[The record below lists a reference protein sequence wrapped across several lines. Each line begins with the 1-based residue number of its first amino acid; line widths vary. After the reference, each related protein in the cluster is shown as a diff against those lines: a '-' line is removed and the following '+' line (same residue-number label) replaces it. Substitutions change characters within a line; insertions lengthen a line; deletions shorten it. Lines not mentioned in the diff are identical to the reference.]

1 MSSSPDLSN
10 LLLLCID
17 VQPVFLQ
24 AVSPGGQLQRRCA
37 FALQAAAGLKIDIL
51 FTEQV
56 PAKLGRTEAGLI
68 ALSPH
73 APVFAKNAFSAL
85 GDSNLRAA
93 VLDRG
98 REHLLLSGLETSVCV
113 YQTALDARAAG
124 LEVTLLSDCVAARR
138 ADDAR
143 VCLDALIRAGVH
155 VLPSETVFYSLLHD
169 TTHPFFKA
177 YTQLVKKY
185 SDSGL

>member
-1 MSSSPDLSN
+1 MSASPDLST

-24 AVSPGGQLQRRCA
+24 AVSPGGQLERRCA
-37 FALQAAAGLKIDIL
+37 FALQAAAGLKIDAL

-56 PAKLGRTEAGLI
+56 PAKLGGTAPGLI
-68 ALSPH
+68 AVSPH

-85 GDSNLRAA
+85 ADPHIRQAILE
-93 VLDRG
+93 RG

-124 LEVTLLSDCVAARR
+124 LEVTLLSDCVGARR

-155 VLPSETVFYSLLHD
+155 VLPSETVFYSLLRD
-169 TTHPFFKA
+169 TSHPFFKA
-177 YTQLVKKY
+177 YTQLVKNHG
-185 SDSGL
+185 DTGL